1 MYLVKQ
7 QRNTTESNNEDDKKK
22 QRTNDEKRLPITK
35 FEDMSDELLYEIF
48 EFIDI
53 YDAYEDEKKVMTN
66 DYGRTTANADHDRK
80 KSRCII
86 L

>member
-1 MYLVKQ
+1 LKKIANLDVVDDY
-7 QRNTTESNNEDDKKK
+7 RN
-22 QRTNDEKRLPITK
+22 EKR
-35 FEDMSDELLYEIF
+35 EIQGRQ
-48 EFIDI
+48 
-53 YDAYEDEKKVMTN
+53 DEKKVMTN

>member
-53 YDAYEDEKKVMTN
+53 YDAYE
-66 DYGRTTANADHDRK
+66 
-80 KSRCII
+80 
-86 L
+86 